1 MHAPPPTA
9 TIQSAQS
16 TVSKDMIDER
26 SPGAGKVGATAV
38 LAAALALSA
47 CATATAGESTPLW
60 LGAVSN
66 GAPVMS
72 VSLVSWKDQKFSNL
86 VRQETDFSCGAA
98 VMATIFNYAFGRDT
112 TERQVLV
119 NMLKIAD
126 PDVVRKKGFSLLDMK
141 NYAKS
146 IGFEAEGY
154 RVDYPT
160 LQKLNIPLIALIDIK
175 GYKHFVVIRRAYPD
189 RVAIGDPALGN
200 RTMSRG
206 EFEVAWNEV
215 AFVVSGDGYNPATVL
230 LDPPAPLSAKHLLEL
245 HTAIPAAEVAEFGFV
260 PGFSF

>member
-1 MHAPPPTA
+1 
-9 TIQSAQS
+9 
-16 TVSKDMIDER
+16 MIDKRSSRAER
-26 SPGAGKVGATAV
+26 ARATAV

-47 CATATAGESTPLW
+47 CVTAPTGEATPLW

-66 GAPVMS
+66 GAPVMP
-72 VSLVSWKDQKFSNL
+72 VSLTSWKDQKFSNL
-86 VRQETDFSCGAA
+86 VRQQTDFSCGAA
-98 VMATIFNYAFGRDT
+98 VMATIFNYAFGRET

-126 PDVVRKKGFSLLDMK
+126 PDVVRQKGFSLLDMK

-160 LQKLNIPLIALIDIK
+160 LQKLDIPSIALIDIK
-175 GYKHFVVIRRAYPD
+175 GYKHFVVIRQAYPD
-189 RVAIGDPALGN
+189 RIAVGDPALGN

-206 EFEVAWNEV
+206 EFEDAWNDV
-215 AFVVSGDGYNPATVL
+215 IFVVSGDGYDPATVL

-245 HTAIPAAEVAEFGFV
+245 HTAIPAAEVAEFGFG